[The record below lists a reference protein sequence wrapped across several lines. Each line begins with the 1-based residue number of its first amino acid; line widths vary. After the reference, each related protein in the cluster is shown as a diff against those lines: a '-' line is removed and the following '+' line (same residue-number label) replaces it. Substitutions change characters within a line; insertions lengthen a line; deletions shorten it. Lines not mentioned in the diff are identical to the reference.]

1 MALSSKKKLFSLFTP
16 PPMSPI
22 LSPIGI
28 NSNGTMISNYFPTI
42 ETLEDR
48 QLQQPTL
55 EDIRKAGENFERL
68 VAAAEAYRDLTIKIG
83 KASKTLSKALKDY
96 GNSKGMDN
104 IHVMCLQTSSQ
115 FYEQNSENKVLQKDF
130 DSLQK
135 VSEKYF
141 KKTTKEEKLHNEH
154 LNELDKQVKKIGK
167 DYEKKSKKD
176 SKSSLESHDKY
187 ISSLTT
193 VGSDIARARAEYM
206 NQAIRRERSTHCVIS
221 QIICKIAEGNFAYFN
236 DSLKKCGPFI
246 SKMKEWV
253 PFAGEDMPQP
263 LDLDSFLED
272 QALRSDDNSINSDK
286 TLPEPYPNISE
297 KKSSSTPNLLNYINN
312 NSQLSFYSSPN
323 SLPPL
328 PQFTVEPNDIE
339 VPKYTQT
346 PEEIQKPL
354 LPIES
359 TTKKDSTST
368 KHQKNES
375 VKLNN
380 FNSTVTADVGVG
392 VKSTFE
398 KDSPKLN
405 SENKTSII
413 DNSNKSKTP
422 IISKKISDDEYL
434 IVSKKT
440 LGYNQA
446 IISHENIQTSQP
458 PQKMPTKD
466 EYQIIDADKHLI
478 MQQKLRNSPPSN
490 NLLEKYEGCNDEA
503 IQEIYHSKSLHY
515 TNHKINNANNNI
527 DDPDVIYS
535 DYQQQQKNYNF
546 TSNEIFN
553 NDNDY
558 ESNHHDN
565 YNNMLSYMPK
575 SFTSRER
582 STPRDDYEVYT
593 ARKSYSTTP
602 LPINK
607 RGNSVADIK
616 ERFMTKHNSI
626 DSNRSSSPPI
636 RDLPRSIS
644 GRVNDIKSKLGDE
657 RNRSMNPSYL
667 QLPKSNRGGD
677 YHRNNM
683 SYNDINNN
691 NFYSDDLQDVDE
703 HFINNSE
710 EILTSGGNHHL

>member
-115 FYEQNSENKVLQKDF
+115 FYEQNSEVQSKLNKVLQKDF

-141 KKTTKEEKLHNEH
+141 KKTTLHNEH

-328 PQFTVEPNDIE
+328 PQFTVEPNQME

-346 PEEIQKPL
+346 PEEIHKPL

-392 VKSTFE
+392 VKSTFD

-413 DNSNKSKTP
+413 DNSNNKSKTP

-434 IVSKKT
+434 IVSKKS

-490 NLLEKYEGCNDEA
+490 NLLEKYEGRNDEA
-503 IQEIYHSKSLHY
+503 IQEIYHSK
-515 TNHKINNANNNI
+515 N
-527 DDPDVIYS
+527 
-535 DYQQQQKNYNF
+535 YQQQQKNYNF

-644 GRVNDIKSKLGDE
+644 GRVSDIKSKLGDE
-657 RNRSMNPSYL
+657 RNRSTNPSYL

-691 NFYSDDLQDVDE
+691 NFYSDDLVC
-703 HFINNSE
+703 
-710 EILTSGGNHHL
+710 ILKLSLRNFDIWRESSL

>member
-339 VPKYTQT
+339 PIKKEKSSSGLLSNFSIGVHLNDSPFLRNEKVI
-346 PEEIQKPL
+346 EVKPA
-354 LPIES
+354 EVFS
-359 TTKKDSTST
+359 
-368 KHQKNES
+368 E
-375 VKLNN
+375 KLNN

-546 TSNEIFN
+546 T
-553 NDNDY
+553 
-558 ESNHHDN
+558 
-565 YNNMLSYMPK
+565 
-575 SFTSRER
+575 RER

-691 NFYSDDLQDVDE
+691 NFYSDDLKK
-703 HFINNSE
+703 F
-710 EILTSGGNHHL
+710 